1 MPPTLR
7 AGLTLGLAVAAWTFV
22 MGLTGWYRHPLLH
35 VLFWLVIPIQVG
47 VLVLSLKGTA
57 AQDGYLRQV
66 GRGVNASF
74 LGAMIIYGSSILFTT
89 VVFPSYFRDVEQM
102 GRAMMA
108 RQGLTPDQIE
118 AAVRAQA
125 PMLTPRASAL
135 AGAIGTLVTGLLT
148 STLAA
153 LALHR
158 KRRGAA

>member
-7 AGLTLGLAVAAWTFV
+7 AGLVLGLAVAAWTFV
-22 MGLTGWYRHPLLH
+22 MGITGWYRHPLLH

-47 VLVLSLKGTA
+47 VLVVALKGTA
-57 AQDGYLRQV
+57 SQDAYLRQV
-66 GRGVNASF
+66 ARGVNASV
-74 LGAMIIYGSSILFTT
+74 LGAMIIFGASLLFTT

-102 GRAMMA
+102 GREMMA
-108 RQGLTPDQIE
+108 RQGLGPDQIE

-125 PMLTPRASAL
+125 PMLTPRASAM

-148 STLAA
+148 SSVAA

-158 KRRGAA
+158 KRTGPA